1 MFTNRCSEPFLIS
14 RSPSPL
20 YLLSRSEI
28 TSARVAPSAET
39 VFSPLVTGRRIV
51 GTDTET
57 LICCSLVASCCCAGA
72 SGAGDRLQAVVG
84 GSVTIVTDASTLS
97 CNVGSARND
106 FHRLLGHRAVHDPVR
121 PDLLGIRL
129 PGRDQQIVRLRFA
142 GVGDVGAA
150 RVGLGRGVR
159 V

>member
-57 LICCSLVASCCCAGA
+57 LIGKLLVHCPAPDAQRSSLVGCCWW
-72 SGAGDRLQAVVG
+72 DRNNCDGRERPLVQ
-84 GSVTIVTDASTLS
+84 
-97 CNVGSARND
+97 R
-106 FHRLLGHRAVHDPVR
+106 RVR
-121 PDLLGIRL
+121 P
-129 PGRDQQIVRLRFA
+129 Q
-142 GVGDVGAA
+142 
-150 RVGLGRGVR
+150 
-159 V
+159 